1 MSVELMVWAGLLALF
16 IIVEALTAQLVT
28 IWFAAGSL
36 AALIAHLCGAK
47 LWLEIVLFIVVSA
60 VALIATRPL
69 VKKFTH
75 SKIQPTNADRCIG
88 AEAVVTEDINN
99 IEGTG
104 CVVIDGI
111 TWSAR
116 SEDGEIISKGKKVVI
131 KEIKGVRV
139 VVSVVTANV

>member
-36 AALIAHLCGAK
+36 AALIAHLFGAK

-60 VALIATRPL
+60 VALIVTRPL

-75 SKIQPTNADRCIG
+75 SKIQPTNAARCIG
-88 AEAVVTEDINN
+88 PEAVVSEDINN

-104 CVVIDGI
+104 WVVIDGI
-111 TWSAR
+111 TWAAR
-116 SEDGEIISKGKKVVI
+116 SENGEIISKGERVVI

>member
-1 MSVELMVWAGLLALF
+1 MSIELMVWAGLLALF
-16 IIVEALTAQLVT
+16 IIVEALTAQLIT
-28 IWFAAGSL
+28 IWFAAGAL

-47 LWLEIVLFIVVSA
+47 LWLEIVLFIAVSA
-60 VALIATRPL
+60 VALIVTRPL

-116 SEDGEIISKGKKVVI
+116 SENGEIISKGKKVVI

-139 VVSVVTANV
+139 VVSAIAASV

>member
-36 AALIAHLCGAK
+36 AALIVHLCGAK

-60 VALIATRPL
+60 VALIVTRPL

-139 VVSVVTANV
+139 VVSVVAANV